1 MSGTGADERAF
12 WDQRAAAWERRID
25 ALNLFSDTY
34 GTAALDSLAVQPGER
49 IVDIGCGPGTTAVEL
64 AQRVGPG
71 GEVIALDI
79 SEAMLAAAKRRAE
92 RANATNIRFLSTDLE
107 RETIDGGGLDGAF
120 SRFGV
125 MFFVDP
131 VAAFSNVAGS
141 LRPSGRLACSVWGPL
156 GDNPWM
162 FVPTLAAAGVL
173 QADLPLPGPD
183 EPGPFSLADPGRIVS
198 VLERAGFVNVDVSPV
213 AGTRIVTEAHADE
226 EVRTLLEVGPA
237 GEAFDAADERTR
249 GAAVDAV
256 ISAIEP
262 YREADGWSLAGSAL
276 VVTATRPPT

>member
-1 MSGTGADERAF
+1 MSETGADGPEF
-12 WDQRAAAWERRID
+12 WDKRAGAWERRID
-25 ALNLFSDTY
+25 ALNLFSDAY
-34 GTAALDSLAVQPGER
+34 GSAALDALVVQPGER

-64 AQRVGPG
+64 AERVGPD

-79 SEAMLAAAKRRAE
+79 SEAMVAAAQRRAE
-92 RANATNIRFLSTDLE
+92 RAGATNVRCMVGDLE
-107 RETIDGGGLDGAF
+107 RNSVDDRGLDAAY

-131 VAAFSNVAGS
+131 VAAFSNVARS
-141 LRPSGRLACSVWGPL
+141 LKPSGRLACSVWGPL

-162 FVPTLAAAGVL
+162 FVPTLAAAGPL
-173 QADLPLPGPD
+173 AADLALPGPD

-198 VLERAGFVNVDVSPV
+198 VLEAAGFVNIDVSAV
-213 AGTRIVTEAHADE
+213 ASARVITEAHAQD

-237 GEAFDAADERTR
+237 GEAFDTADERTQQE
-249 GAAVDAV
+249 AVDAV

-262 YREADGWSLAGSAL
+262 YRGADGWSLSGSAL
-276 VVTATRPPT
+276 VVTATGPAS